1 MTGTPN
7 ATGSLKPGDEAVVTI
22 KGIGS
27 LRNVV
32 VRG

>member
-7 ATGSLKPGDEAVVTI
+7 ASGHLDPGDEPIVHVA
-22 KGIGS
+22 GIGS